1 MTDSDI
7 LVADWRS
14 MSVAN
19 ATVTDDAE
27 YITRELCDVRD
38 ENRTLDDYR

>member
-1 MTDSDI
+1 MTDDI
-7 LVADWRS
+7 IVADWKRD
-14 MSVAN
+14 MTVAQ

-27 YITRELCDVRD
+27 FIERELAEPRD